1 VDKKKP
7 AITTIA
13 VIEENIKKI
22 SLKAKTKK
30 KSQKLK
36 IKKNLETTLCRNG

>member
-13 VIEENIKKI
+13 VIEENNKKI
-22 SLKAKTKK
+22 SLKAKTK
-30 KSQKLK
+30 QIPK
-36 IKKNLETTLCRNG
+36 IENKKNLETTLCRNG